1 MIIEDGPATLPN
13 AVQAYV
19 EEKKI
24 TGYLLSDTHPQ
35 GRSKAVFFRA
45 FGFVPAQWQELAAAL
60 VAQGAAGTV
69 VSTLVRPDSTQY
81 AVEGELSALDGRAP
95 RIRTVWEVR
104 PEDARPR
111 LITAYPRSERA
122 WT

>member
-69 VSTLVRPDSTQY
+69 VSTLVLPDSTQY

-95 RIRTVWEVR
+95 R
-104 PEDARPR
+104 